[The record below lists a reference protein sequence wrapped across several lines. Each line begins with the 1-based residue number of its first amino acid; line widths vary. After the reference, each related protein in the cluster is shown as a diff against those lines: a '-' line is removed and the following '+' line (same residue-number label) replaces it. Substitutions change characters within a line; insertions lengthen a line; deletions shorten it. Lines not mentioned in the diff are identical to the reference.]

1 MSSTKKAAPTAGKG
15 QASSVRAFFMNLRKK
30 RIIEILAAFIAGG
43 WLIIEFVHFI
53 LIGHYHFPDKTLDV
67 TFITLICV
75 LLCTLIWRWFSGREK
90 PRKFKLELILIPLV
104 LLIMVLLDIN
114 LLLHLKGPESEAI
127 PAAKWKNSIAVL
139 PFVDM
144 SPQKDQDWFR
154 DGITDEIIT
163 RLSNIGELKVAAR
176 TSAFFFKGKG
186 QDIREIGKK
195 LGVATVLEGS
205 IQKVESRL
213 RARVQ
218 LINIAD
224 GFHLWSEEYDR
235 ELKDIFA
242 IQDDIAQKIMNVLQ
256 IRLLGDKRTR
266 LMKHYTENREVYSLY
281 LKGRYF
287 WNKRRKDDL
296 LKSIEYFREAVN
308 KDPSYALGY
317 SGMGMAYAALGSND
331 FFPSPEVFP
340 RAKEAAL
347 KALEI
352 DQDLDEAHVVLGE
365 VLKWYER
372 DFSGSEREF
381 RRAIDLNP
389 GNADAHHWY
398 AALLMVLGRKKEAI
412 KEVFLARDLDP
423 LAPRKNADTGWFL
436 FYLRD
441 YPHAVDELIKSIEL
455 FPEHTGNYFRIARVY
470 LQIGKYK
477 EAIESLLPYAKQPD
491 FGPTLAYAYALSG
504 NKDKAQEILGHIL
517 NNLGQQY
524 YSPVQIAEIY
534 VAGGDKQQAFHWLEK
549 ALLESDYALTL
560 LKVLPE
566 LDPLRSDP
574 RFTELLR
581 RAGLEK

>member
-1 MSSTKKAAPTAGKG
+1 
-15 QASSVRAFFMNLRKK
+15 
-30 RIIEILAAFIAGG
+30 
-43 WLIIEFVHFI
+43 
-53 LIGHYHFPDKTLDV
+53 
-67 TFITLICV
+67 
-75 LLCTLIWRWFSGREK
+75 
-90 PRKFKLELILIPLV
+90 
-104 LLIMVLLDIN
+104 
-114 LLLHLKGPESEAI
+114 
-127 PAAKWKNSIAVL
+127 
-139 PFVDM
+139 
-144 SPQKDQDWFR
+144 
-154 DGITDEIIT
+154 
-163 RLSNIGELKVAAR
+163 
-176 TSAFFFKGKG
+176 
-186 QDIREIGKK
+186 
-195 LGVATVLEGS
+195 
-205 IQKVESRL
+205 
-213 RARVQ
+213 
-218 LINIAD
+218 
-224 GFHLWSEEYDR
+224 
-235 ELKDIFA
+235 
-242 IQDDIAQKIMNVLQ
+242 
-256 IRLLGDKRTR
+256 
-266 LMKHYTENREVYSLY
+266 
-281 LKGRYF
+281 
-287 WNKRRKDDL
+287 
-296 LKSIEYFREAVN
+296 
-308 KDPSYALGY
+308 
-317 SGMGMAYAALGSND
+317 MGMAYAALGSND

-372 DFSGSEREF
+372 DFPGSEREF

-398 AALLMVLGRKKEAI
+398 AALLMVQGRKKEAI

-477 EAIESLLPYAKQPD
+477 EAIESILPYAKQPD

-504 NKDKAQEILGHIL
+504 NKAKAQEILGHIL

-534 VAGGDKQQAFHWLEK
+534 VASGDKQQAFHWLEK

-574 RFTELLR
+574 RFTELLK